1 MPDTPI
7 MVCSLLPTPQDRGP
21 DPTWNLSPESLYV
34 IGLDY
39 LGVVQCTVYITPILL
54 KSYPSMTTALAF
66 GVSSLR
72 EPAPQR
78 YRDTAWGWQPFL
90 GLLLSPLEGPRP
102 VLN

>member
-1 MPDTPI
+1 MY
-7 MVCSLLPTPQDRGP
+7 SLYNSHTFKVIPQ
-21 DPTWNLSPESLYV
+21 ESL
-34 IGLDY
+34 GLQPQRLE
-39 LGVVQCTVYITPILL
+39 LGP
-54 KSYPSMTTALAF
+54 KSHS
-66 GVSSLR
+66 SSLR